1 MDLNDIKVL
10 IEAMQS
16 SDLAEMEFSRN
27 GWTLRLVRN
36 TGHNRQPANP
46 NAGRPVE
53 SPLPGPAQPDMGRAV
68 TPAPLEGDVRAPLS
82 GIVHLQPAPDQ
93 PPFIQAG
100 QSVQAGAM
108 LCIIEAME
116 VFNSI
121 RAERDG
127 TVEAVLV
134 APGDEVE
141 AGQTLMRIV

>member
-53 SPLPGPAQPDMGRAV
+53 SP
-68 TPAPLEGDVRAPLS
+68 APLEGDVRAPLS

-108 LCIIEAME
+108 LCIIEAMK

>member
-1 MDLNDIKVL
+1 MDLNDIKAL

-16 SDLAEMEFSRN
+16 SDLAEMEFSEN

-36 TGHNRQPANP
+36 TGYSRPPANP
-46 NAGRPVE
+46 DPDQPAELQPVA
-53 SPLPGPAQPDMGRAV
+53 PVQPDI
-68 TPAPLEGDVRAPLS
+68 PAFTAPVLPKGDVRAPLS

-93 PPFIQAG
+93 PPFVQVG
-100 QSVQAGAM
+100 QPVQAGVTV
-108 LCIIEAME
+108 CIIEAMK
-116 VFNSI
+116 VFNSV

-134 APGDEVE
+134 APGDDVE